1 MLYPLSKIPGV
12 EAVAE
17 HRMNKGSSNEND
29 HQKRGDDGRI
39 ERLLSFWTMT
49 PDLLYGPD

>member
-1 MLYPLSKIPGV
+1 MLYPLSKITGV

-17 HRMNKGSSNEND
+17 HRMNKGLSNANAP
-29 HQKRGDDGRI
+29 QRRGVDGRI